1 MTLLSGGKIYVK
13 LFDFVK
19 MSVELDTRHNPF
31 SHFLPQLYPT
41 IYHHNSPLQWC
52 KTKKFPLR
60 GVIEGFFLLYRFS
73 S

>member
-1 MTLLSGGKIYVK
+1 MTGGKIYVK

-31 SHFLPQLYPT
+31 SHFLTYIVPT
-41 IYHHNSPLQWC
+41 IYHHNSPLQYR
-52 KTKKFPLR
+52 KPKKSPL
-60 GVIEGFFLLYRFS
+60 VSIIEGFFLLYTFS